1 MPSGLFRA
9 SHFRNP
15 GIIIWNCSE
24 KTSVRCPPYFRPQ
37 KKSSASYRQTAR
49 DEGHFSP
56 ARYHSCSWMKFMR
69 SKDTELP
76 GKFLYPLHITVD
88 TVCVYSLN
96 PVKRFPSY
104 HLYSLQVPHE
114 NALAVCPSDFGQPL
128 RGEFHGFLPLLPT
141 SQQFSVLRSSC
152 TIPLQRFLFIE
163 TVYKLS
169 CYHRVVKK
177 NFCSRHYV

>member
-1 MPSGLFRA
+1 
-9 SHFRNP
+9 
-15 GIIIWNCSE
+15 
-24 KTSVRCPPYFRPQ
+24 
-37 KKSSASYRQTAR
+37 
-49 DEGHFSP
+49 
-56 ARYHSCSWMKFMR
+56 MKFMR

-141 SQQFSVLRSSC
+141 SQQLSVLRSSC

-177 NFCSRHYV
+177 NFCSRIFIRKEHKKSLLPLAITISKIRENEEKRFQDEDKVS